1 MGVHVRTAPHH
12 SEEVEQT
19 MDSSEL
25 FPGEHEVSE
34 EAAQA
39 GWSPSIGNGW
49 AAIFESPEDDS
60 LTLRAYASF
69 FEAGVPP
76 EWVLAA
82 RERVAKNV
90 RWSKSTSPIVRL
102 RGRIRCACGYAITNI
117 ESDGRRYYVC
127 SQHRKR
133 GRCEHRRYHR
143 LRETE
148 ERVERFVLG
157 LIENPEVLREKVE
170 AQADRERRALR
181 NTDRE
186 ARRIRSSLDKL
197 EVMED
202 GYSEQHAEG
211 LLSMDRLREKLGAIA
226 EERTGLEERLAEL
239 ADGEERIRRLEE
251 LPALVEEHL
260 RDLPYLVGRE
270 RVVREYETVGAERTE
285 DNPLG
290 LYKLAPESIRYLGE
304 EELKARRRDAEEERS
319 ARFRELYAMLDLQ
332 VVCHKDR
339 SLEVTW
345 GVDCSKWL
353 SPG

>member
-1 MGVHVRTAPHH
+1 
-12 SEEVEQT
+12 
-19 MDSSEL
+19 
-25 FPGEHEVSE
+25 
-34 EAAQA
+34 
-39 GWSPSIGNGW
+39 
-49 AAIFESPEDDS
+49 
-60 LTLRAYASF
+60 
-69 FEAGVPP
+69 
-76 EWVLAA
+76 
-82 RERVAKNV
+82 
-90 RWSKSTSPIVRL
+90 
-102 RGRIRCACGYAITNI
+102 
-117 ESDGRRYYVC
+117 
-127 SQHRKR
+127 
-133 GRCEHRRYHR
+133 
-143 LRETE
+143 
-148 ERVERFVLG
+148 
-157 LIENPEVLREKVE
+157 
-170 AQADRERRALR
+170 
-181 NTDRE
+181 
-186 ARRIRSSLDKL
+186 
-197 EVMED
+197 MED